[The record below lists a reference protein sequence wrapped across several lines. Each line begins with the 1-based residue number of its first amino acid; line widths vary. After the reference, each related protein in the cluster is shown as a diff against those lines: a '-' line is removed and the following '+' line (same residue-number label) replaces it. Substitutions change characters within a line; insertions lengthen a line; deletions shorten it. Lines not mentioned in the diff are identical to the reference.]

1 MGLETKCVAWLDGQ
15 VSEGKCQL
23 ETEHL
28 SFRGEFKVTIPFASI
43 RHLNAAEGKLSVAFN
58 AGTLIL
64 DLGPAATK
72 WAEKIKK
79 PKSLLVKLGIKEGM
93 KVIIHGIRDKE
104 FFKQLKEKNVT
115 ASKKLS
121 KQSDIILLQ
130 ADSKKELEA
139 VNSASK
145 NLAPKGALWVIYPKG
160 KEELKQDDVFKAGKS
175 AGLVDV
181 KVVSF
186 SSTHTALKFV
196 IPVSMR
202 A

>member
-23 ETEHL
+23 ETEQL

-64 DLGPAATK
+64 DLGAAATK
-72 WAEKIKK
+72 WADKIKK
-79 PKSLLVKLGIKEGM
+79 PKSLLEKLGIKDGM
-93 KVIIHGIRDKE
+93 KVSVQGIRDKE
-104 FFKQLKEKNVT
+104 FLKQLKEKKVGI
-115 ASKKLS
+115 SKNLS
-121 KQSDIILLQ
+121 KGTELIFLQ
-130 ADSKKELEA
+130 VDSKNELDA

-145 NLAPKGALWVIYPKG
+145 NLAPNGALWIVYPKG
-160 KEELKQDDVFKAGKS
+160 KDEIKQDDIFKAGKS
-175 AGLVDV
+175 ASLVDV

-186 SSTHTALKFV
+186 SPTHTALKFV
-196 IPVSMR
+196 IPVSKR

>member
-1 MGLETKCVAWLDGQ
+1 MGLEKKCVAWLDGQ

-23 ETEHL
+23 ESEHL

-43 RHLNAAEGKLSVAFN
+43 RHLNAGEGKLSVAFN

-64 DLGPAATK
+64 DLGSAATQ

-79 PKSLLVKLGIKEGM
+79 PKSLLEKLGIKDGI
-93 KVIIHGIRDKE
+93 KVNIQGVRNKE
-104 FFKQLKEKNVT
+104 FLKQLKQQKVDV
-115 ASKKLS
+115 SKKLS
-121 KQSDIILLQ
+121 KGSELILLQ
-130 ADSKKELEA
+130 VDSKNELDG
-139 VNSASK
+139 VNAAAK
-145 NLAPKGALWVIYPKG
+145 NLAPNGALWIVYPKG
-160 KEELKQDDVFKAGKS
+160 KDEIKQDDIFKAGKS

-186 SSTHTALKFV
+186 SPTHTALKFV
-196 IPVSMR
+196 IPVSKR

>member
-23 ETEHL
+23 ESEHL

-64 DLGPAATK
+64 DLGSAAPK

-79 PKSLLVKLGIKEGM
+79 PKSLLEKLGIKDGM
-93 KVIIHGIRDKE
+93 KVVVQGIRDKE
-104 FFKQLKEKNVT
+104 FLKQLKQKKVDV
-115 ASKKLS
+115 SKSLS
-121 KQSDIILLQ
+121 KGSELIFLQ
-130 ADSKKELEA
+130 VDSKKELDA
-139 VNSASK
+139 VNSTAK
-145 NLAPKGALWVIYPKG
+145 NLASNGALWIIYPKG
-160 KEELKQDDVFKAGKS
+160 KEEIKQDDIFKAGKS
-175 AGLVDV
+175 ASLVDV

-186 SSTHTALKFV
+186 SPTHTALKFV
-196 IPVSMR
+196 IPVSKR
-202 A
+202 G

>member
-28 SFRGEFKVTIPFASI
+28 SFRGEFKVTIPFGSI

-79 PKSLLVKLGIKEGM
+79 PKSLLEKLGIKEGM
-93 KVIIHGIRDKE
+93 KVSVQGIRDKE
-104 FFKQLKEKNVT
+104 FLKQLKEKNVRE
-115 ASKKLS
+115 SRKLS
-121 KQSDIILLQ
+121 KESDIILLQ
-130 ADSKKELEA
+130 ADSKKQLESVA
-139 VNSASK
+139 SAAKHLVS
-145 NLAPKGALWVIYPKG
+145 NGALWIIYPKG
-160 KEELKQDDVFKAGKS
+160 KEELKQDDIFKAGKS

>member
-64 DLGPAATK
+64 DLGSAATK
-72 WAEKIKK
+72 WANKIKN
-79 PKSLLVKLGIKEGM
+79 PKSLLEKLGIKEGIS
-93 KVIIHGIRDKE
+93 VSVQGIRDKD
-104 FFKQLKEKNVT
+104 FLKQLKEKNIDFSKSL
-115 ASKKLS
+115 SKK
-121 KQSDIILLQ
+121 SDIILLQ
-130 ADSKKELEA
+130 VDSRKELES
-139 VNSASK
+139 VNSTVK
-145 NLAPKGALWVIYPKG
+145 NLAPNGALWIIYPKG
-160 KEELKQDDVFKAGKS
+160 KQELKQDDIFKAGKA

-186 SSTHTALKFV
+186 SPTHTALKFV
-196 IPVSMR
+196 IPVSKR

>member
-64 DLGPAATK
+64 DLGAAATK
-72 WAEKIKK
+72 WADKIKK
-79 PKSLLVKLGIKEGM
+79 PKSLLEKLGVKDGM
-93 KVIIHGIRDKE
+93 TVSIQGIRDKE
-104 FFKQLKEKNVT
+104 FLKQLKEKKVGV
-115 ASKKLS
+115 SKKLS
-121 KQSDIILLQ
+121 KGAELIFLQ
-130 ADSKKELEA
+130 VDSKDELDT
-139 VNSASK
+139 VKSAAE
-145 NLAPKGALWVIYPKG
+145 NLATNGALWIVYPKG
-160 KEELKQDDVFKAGKS
+160 KDEIKQDDIFKAGKS
-175 AGLVDV
+175 ASLVDI

-186 SSTHTALKFV
+186 SPTHTALKFV
-196 IPVSMR
+196 IPVSKR

>member
-23 ETEHL
+23 ETERL

-72 WAEKIKK
+72 WADKIRK
-79 PKSLLVKLGIKEGM
+79 PKSLLEKLGIKEGM
-93 KVIIHGIRDKE
+93 KVSVQGMRDKE
-104 FFKQLKEKNVT
+104 FLKQLKEKKVDV
-115 ASKKLS
+115 SKNLS
-121 KQSDIILLQ
+121 KESDLIFLQ
-130 ADSKKELEA
+130 ADSKTKLA
-139 VNSASK
+139 GVNSAAKS
-145 NLAPKGALWVIYPKG
+145 LASNGALWIVYPKG
-160 KEELKQDDVFKAGKS
+160 KEELKQDDIFKAGKS

-186 SSTHTALKFV
+186 SPTHTALKFV
-196 IPVSMR
+196 IPLSMR
-202 A
+202 G

>member
-1 MGLETKCVAWLDGQ
+1 MGLEAKCVAWLDGQ

-23 ETEHL
+23 ESEQI
-28 SFRGEFKVTIPFASI
+28 SFKGEYKLTIPFGSI
-43 RHLNAAEGKLSVAFN
+43 RHLNAGEGKLSIAFN

-79 PKSLLVKLGIKEGM
+79 PKTLLEKLGIKEGI
-93 KVIIHGIRDKE
+93 KVSVHGIRDKE
-104 FFKQLKEKNVT
+104 FFKQLKEKKVD
-115 ASKKLS
+115 LS
-121 KQSDIILLQ
+121 KNLSKGSDIIFLQ
-130 ADSKKELEA
+130 ADSKKELES
-139 VNSASK
+139 VNSAAK
-145 NLAPKGALWVIYPKG
+145 NLAPNGAIWIIYPKG
-160 KEELKQDDVFKAGKS
+160 KQELKQDDIFRAGKS

-186 SSTHTALKFV
+186 SPTHTALKFV

>member
-28 SFRGEFKVTIPFASI
+28 SFRGEFKVSIPFGSI

-64 DLGPAATK
+64 DLGPAAAK
-72 WAEKIKK
+72 WAEKIKN
-79 PKSLLVKLGIKEGM
+79 PKSLLEKLGIKQGM
-93 KVIIHGIRDKE
+93 KVSVQGIRDKE
-104 FFKQLKEKNVT
+104 FLKQLKEKNVH

-121 KQSDIILLQ
+121 KESEIIFLQ
-130 ADSKKELEA
+130 ADSTRDLGSVQRAAKHL
-139 VNSASK
+139 VQN
-145 NLAPKGALWVIYPKG
+145 GALWIVYPKG
-160 KEELKQDDVFKAGKS
+160 KDEIKQDDIFKAGKS

-186 SSTHTALKFV
+186 SPTHTALKFV
-196 IPVSMR
+196 IPVAFR
-202 A
+202 K

>member
-23 ETEHL
+23 ETENL

-43 RHLNAAEGKLSVAFN
+43 RHLNETDGKLSVTFN

-72 WAEKIKK
+72 WADNIKK
-79 PKSLLVKLGIKEGM
+79 PKSLVEKLGIKDEM
-93 KVIIHGIRDKE
+93 KVSIQGIRDKE
-104 FFKQLKEKNVT
+104 FLKQLKEKNV
-115 ASKKLS
+115 AVSKKLS
-121 KQSDIILLQ
+121 KGFDIILLQ
-130 ADSKKELEA
+130 ADSKKELKS
-139 VNSASK
+139 VNSVAK
-145 NLAPKGALWVIYPKG
+145 NLVQNGALWIVYPKG
-160 KEELKQDDVFKAGKS
+160 KEALKQDDVFKAGKS

>member
-28 SFRGEFKVTIPFASI
+28 SFRGEFKVTVPFASI

-79 PKSLLVKLGIKEGM
+79 PKSLLEKLGIKEGM
-93 KVIIHGIRDKE
+93 KVSVQGIRDKE
-104 FFKQLKEKNVT
+104 FSKQVKEKNIH

-121 KQSDIILLQ
+121 KGCDIILLQ
-130 ADSKKELEA
+130 VDSKKELGL
-139 VNSASK
+139 VDSAAKHIAS
-145 NLAPKGALWVIYPKG
+145 NGALWIVYPKG
-160 KEELKQDDVFKAGKS
+160 KDELKQDDIFKAGKS

>member
-64 DLGPAATK
+64 DLGAAATK
-72 WAEKIKK
+72 WADKIKK
-79 PKSLLVKLGIKEGM
+79 PKSLLEKLGVKDGM
-93 KVIIHGIRDKE
+93 TVSIQGIRDKE
-104 FFKQLKEKNVT
+104 FLKQLKEKKVGV
-115 ASKKLS
+115 SKKLS
-121 KQSDIILLQ
+121 KGAELIFLQVDSRDELDIV
-130 ADSKKELEA
+130 K
-139 VNSASK
+139 SAAE
-145 NLAPKGALWVIYPKG
+145 NLATNGALWIVYPKG
-160 KEELKQDDVFKAGKS
+160 KDEIKQDDIFKAGKS
-175 AGLVDV
+175 ASLVDI

-186 SSTHTALKFV
+186 SPTHTALKFV
-196 IPVSMR
+196 IPVSKR

>member
-43 RHLNAAEGKLSVAFN
+43 RHLDAAEGKLSVTFN

-79 PKSLLVKLGIKEGM
+79 PKSLLEKLGVKEGM
-93 KVIIHGIRDKE
+93 KVSVQGIRDKE
-104 FFKQLKEKNVT
+104 FLKQLKEKKVD

-121 KQSDIILLQ
+121 KESDIILLQ
-130 ADSKKELEA
+130 TDSKDELDA
-139 VNSASK
+139 VNSAAK
-145 NLAPKGALWVIYPKG
+145 HLASNGALWIIYPKG
-160 KEELKQDDVFKAGKS
+160 KEEIKQDDIFKAGKS

-196 IPVSMR
+196 IPV
-202 A
+202 

>member
-28 SFRGEFKVTIPFASI
+28 AFRGEFKVTIPFASI

-72 WAEKIKK
+72 WADKIKK
-79 PKSLLVKLGIKEGM
+79 PKSLLEKLGIKEGM
-93 KVIIHGIRDKE
+93 KISIQGIRDKD
-104 FFKQLKEKNVT
+104 FLKQLKEKNFA

-121 KQSDIILLQ
+121 KECDIILLQ
-130 ADSKKELEA
+130 ADSKKELQS
-139 VNSASK
+139 VNSAAK
-145 NLAPKGALWVIYPKG
+145 HLASKGALWIIYPKG
-160 KEELKQDDVFKAGKS
+160 KDEIKQDDIFKAGKS
-175 AGLVDV
+175 TGLVDV

-196 IPVSMR
+196 IPVSQR

>member
-28 SFRGEFKVTIPFASI
+28 SFRGEFKVTIPFGSI

-64 DLGPAATK
+64 DLGQAATK

-79 PKSLLVKLGIKEGM
+79 PKSLLEKLGIKIGM
-93 KVIIHGIRDKE
+93 KVSVQGIRDKE
-104 FFKQLKEKNVT
+104 FLKQLKEKNIR
-115 ASKKLS
+115 ASKKLF
-121 KQSDIILLQ
+121 KENDIILLQ
-130 ADSKKELEA
+130 ADSTKDLRSVQTTAKH
-139 VNSASK
+139 
-145 NLAPKGALWVIYPKG
+145 LAQNGALWIIYPKG
-160 KEELKQDDVFKAGKS
+160 KDEIKQNDIFKAGKS